1 MKRVAQQEAVRAIVT
16 DSETSPSQNSPILSP
31 RCTTWPPRQQ
41 KSAVSQVC
49 LVTPPTKLPAP
60 SQQLSVRRSPRLHE
74 TSQRSVIMRTPT
86 KWQAVDTSS
95 ASPHLNTST
104 PMQQDSNNEAST
116 SGTMLRKHF
125 PNSTN
130 IKFSSWWPAINSFH
144 LDIWIKWWILKFLAP
159 KWITKA

>member
-16 DSETSPSQNSPILSP
+16 DSETSPSQNSSILSP

-41 KSAVSQVC
+41 KTAVSQVC

-86 KWQAVDTSS
+86 KWQAVDTST
-95 ASPHLNTST
+95 ASPHLKTST

-125 PNSTN
+125 LNSTN
-130 IKFSSWWPAINSFH
+130 ITFSSWWLAIRSFH
-144 LDIWIKWWILKFLAP
+144 LNIWIKWLILKFLGL
-159 KWITKA
+159 KSITKA